1 MVPNRGGFILPRFR
15 FPFESQRHVVMKY
28 LPSILTAFFV
38 MGLGGFAR
46 DEDGAGRG
54 LDTYLAIFI
63 NGYGNDP
70 LPKDAESFEK
80 LLEAITTQG
89 HFNAILCT
97 HTPEREAL
105 CRKHNVLMVVDLL
118 DTPHVY
124 QDPEGCEKL
133 LNSLRGNPT
142 IAAYH
147 VWSDRFGGQG
157 AGRARDI
164 ENVRRWDPTTP
175 TFTGT
180 YQSHGMEFLAKSDII
195 SFYDFHWKRGAHK
208 NFQNLMNAWRTA
220 QAHDGRIGRYCS
232 ADPGRPGVGNYN
244 RILHTQTTSIACG
257 LRASMWH
264 IGSSF
269 MDMNTFELNQYG
281 LDLARVNEWIAP
293 MRGEIAKLGLP
304 TAIYSTPWTKDSKD
318 KPVESPDGT
327 GVMPPGLEEHA
338 FPSDFW
344 LQPASGEFVM
354 SHSKYADTGKHALFF
369 ANHNAYVEQEVKL
382 KVTDGRFMMFD
393 RASASYKELPVVNG
407 TLSLNLEPAG
417 AAIVLY
423 AR

>member
-1 MVPNRGGFILPRFR
+1 
-15 FPFESQRHVVMKY
+15 MKR
-28 LPSILTAFFV
+28 LSLLLSACIALSLTTHGRADD
-38 MGLGGFAR
+38 AA
-46 DEDGAGRG
+46 DRG
-54 LDTYLAIFI
+54 LQTYLAIFI

-70 LPKDAESFEK
+70 LPKDSRSFEK
-80 LLEAITTQG
+80 LLKAITLKG

-97 HTPEREAL
+97 YTPEREAL

-124 QDPEGCEKL
+124 QDPEECEKL

-164 ENVRRWDPTTP
+164 GNVQRWDPTAP

-195 SFYDFHWKRGAHK
+195 SFYDFHWKRGPHK
-208 NFQNLMNAWRTA
+208 NFQNLINAWKTA
-220 QAHDGRIGRYCS
+220 QVHDSRIGRYCS
-232 ADPGRPGVGNYN
+232 SDPGRPGIGNYN
-244 RILHTQTTSIACG
+244 RMLHTQTTSIACG

-264 IGSSF
+264 IGSRF
-269 MDMNTFELNQYG
+269 MNMDTFEFNQYG
-281 LDLARVNEWIAP
+281 LDLAQVNEWIAP
-293 MRGEIAKLGLP
+293 MREEIAKLGLP

-327 GVMPPGLEEHA
+327 GVMPPGLEDHG
-338 FPSDFW
+338 FPADFW
-344 LQPASGEFVM
+344 LQPLSGEFVM
-354 SHSKYADTGKHALFF
+354 SHSEYTDTGRHALFL
-369 ANHNAYVEQEVKL
+369 ANHNAYVEQDVKL
-382 KVTDGRFMMFD
+382 QVTGNGRFMIFD

-407 TLSLNLEPAG
+407 TIGLTLEPAG